1 MPVDLQSFVGLYE
14 KFFAIDLTGVVD
26 GVHPPLKTVNNVRA
40 ATAKGAPLLP
50 LVYRQ
55 DFHQP
60 LDAALPSE
68 MSKLQHQV
76 RSGEQP
82 AEYMQTALEMLYGA
96 VYQHGPKVSRI
107 DTSPQ
112 LRRFLAIV
120 SNLYRSFLDSDKRSA
135 AGVKLVTNTP
145 PLAVFLSGS
154 LQGPYTVESDE
165 MLKRFGTPIGVVS
178 LPASYRDHPIVW
190 AALSHE
196 VCGHDVVHADEGLL
210 AELVETV
217 RGALAPHFSLQKPLD
232 TASLNALL
240 WSYWLDEAVAD
251 VYGILNMGPLFPLNL
266 GAFLAAFRAHL
277 QRRPHPGSPL
287 LSTDAQKRPDGTV
300 DDHPIDLLRLHLAIG
315 AIESL
320 HDLSPA
326 DRDAY
331 VKSIEH
337 VAAAAAGD
345 ATHIGLDGQVATA
358 SGNPVAVKTQLPLP
372 DATAAARRVGQIIA
386 TSKLRALQGR
396 SIQDI
401 ETWDDH
407 DEEIAQT
414 IAEGIAARQSIV
426 GHGDDAQLLAGAT
439 LAVLRK
445 SGLYDAAQ
453 DALNE
458 ALDDSYRKDP
468 IWGALIP
475 HHAFHPH
482 VSAAAR
488 TKPKG
493 KSEAKIAAARTKKP
507 ARKTAPRGQ
516 GKR

>member
-1 MPVDLQSFVGLYE
+1 MSVMPVDLQSFGGLYE
-14 KFFAIDLTGVVD
+14 KLFAIDLTGVTD

-40 ATAKGAPLLP
+40 ATAKGAPFLP

-76 RSGEQP
+76 KSGEQP

-96 VYQHGPKVSRI
+96 VYQHGPRVTKV
-107 DTSPQ
+107 DTSVQ

-120 SNLYRSFLDSDKRSA
+120 SNLYRSFLDSDKRAA

-154 LQGPYTVESDE
+154 LQGSYTVESDE
-165 MLKRFGTPIGVVS
+165 MFKRFGTPIGVVS
-178 LPASYRDHPIVW
+178 LPATYRDHPIVW
-190 AALSHE
+190 ASLSHE

-210 AELVETV
+210 PELVATVRAEL
-217 RGALAPHFSLQKPLD
+217 APQFAPRKTLD
-232 TASLNALL
+232 TATLNALL

-266 GAFLAAFRAHL
+266 GAFLAAFRARL
-277 QRRPHPGSPL
+277 QRQSRPGRPL
-287 LSTDAQKRPDGTV
+287 LSTDAQKRPDNTM
-300 DDHPIDLLRLHLAIG
+300 DDHPIDVLRLHLAIG

-320 HDLSPA
+320 HGLNPA
-326 DRDAY
+326 DRADH
-331 VKSIEH
+331 VKSVEQ
-337 VAAAAAGD
+337 VAAAVAGD
-345 ATHIGLDGQVATA
+345 ATHIGLDGLVPAA
-358 SGNPVAVKTQLPLP
+358 SGNPVPVKTAMTLP

-386 TSKLRALQGR
+386 TSKLTALQGR

-407 DEEIAQT
+407 DEEIAQ
-414 IAEGIAARQSIV
+414 AIAAASEAKQSIV
-426 GHGDDAQLLAGAT
+426 GRGDDAQLLAGTT

-445 SGLYDAAQ
+445 PALYDVAQ
-453 DALNE
+453 EALNA
-458 ALDDSYRKDP
+458 ALDDSYHKDP
-468 IWGALIP
+468 IWGALIAA
-475 HHAFHPH
+475 HAFAPH
-482 VSAAAR
+482 VFQG
-488 TKPKG
+488 PQG
-493 KSEAKIAAARTKKP
+493 KTKIAAASAEQP
-507 ARKTAPRGQ
+507 ARKTAPRGK

>member
-1 MPVDLQSFVGLYE
+1 MPVDLQSFTGLYG
-14 KFFAIDLTGVVD
+14 KMFAIDLTGVVD
-26 GVHPPLKTVNNVRA
+26 GVHPALKTVNNVRA
-40 ATAKGAPLLP
+40 ATAKGAPFLP

-55 DFHQP
+55 QFHQP

-76 RSGEQP
+76 KSGEQP
-82 AEYMQTALEMLYGA
+82 PEYMQAALEMLYGA
-96 VYQHGPKVSRI
+96 VYQHGPKVTKV
-107 DTSPQ
+107 DTSAQ

-135 AGVKLVTNTP
+135 AGVRLVTNTP

-178 LPASYRDHPIVW
+178 LPATYRDHPIMW

-210 AELVETV
+210 HELVEMV
-217 RGALAPHFSLQKPLD
+217 RSELAPHFDPRKNLD
-232 TASLNALL
+232 PAALNALL

-251 VYGILNMGPLFPLNL
+251 VYGILNMGPLFPMNL
-266 GAFLAAFRAHL
+266 GAFLAAFRARL
-277 QRRPHPGSPL
+277 RRQASSGPPM
-287 LSTDAQKRPDGTV
+287 LSTDAQKRPDNTM
-300 DDHPIDLLRLHLAIG
+300 DDHPIDVLRMHLAIG

-320 HDLSPA
+320 RELNPA
-326 DRDAY
+326 HRADYA
-331 VKSIEH
+331 KGIED
-337 VAAAAAGD
+337 VAAALTGD
-345 ATHIGLDGQVATA
+345 ATHIGLDGLVPTA
-358 SGNPVAVKTQLPLP
+358 SGNPVSIKAQMTLS

-386 TSKLRALQGR
+386 TSKLKALQGR

-407 DEEIAQT
+407 DEEIAR
-414 IAEGIAARQSIV
+414 AIAAAVAAKQGIV
-426 GHGDDAQLLAGAT
+426 GQGDDAQLLAGTT
-439 LAVLRK
+439 LAVLGK
-445 SGLYDAAQ
+445 SDLYDIAQ
-453 DALNE
+453 EALNA

-475 HHAFHPH
+475 PHAFAPH
-482 VSAAAR
+482 VLQGPQGKPKMAAAR
-488 TKPKG
+488 
-493 KSEAKIAAARTKKP
+493 AKKP
-507 ARKTAPRGQ
+507 ARKTAPRDE

>member
-1 MPVDLQSFVGLYE
+1 MPVDLQAFIGLYE
-14 KFFAIDLTGVVD
+14 KFLAIDLTGVVD

-40 ATAKGAPLLP
+40 ATAKGAPFLP
-50 LVYRQ
+50 LIYRQ
-55 DFHQP
+55 DFHRP

-76 RSGEQP
+76 KSGEQP

-96 VYQHGPKVSRI
+96 VYQHGPKVSRV
-107 DTSPQ
+107 DTSAQ

-154 LQGPYTVESDE
+154 LQGPYTVEADE

-210 AELVETV
+210 PELAETV
-217 RGALAPHFSLQKPLD
+217 RGALAPHLSPRKPLA
-232 TASLNALL
+232 TAALNALL
-240 WSYWLDEAVAD
+240 WSYWMDEAVAD
-251 VYGILNMGPLFPLNL
+251 VYGILNMGPLFPINL

-287 LSTDAQKRPDGTV
+287 LSTDAQKRPDGTM

-320 HDLSPA
+320 HDLSPLH
-326 DRDAY
+326 RDGY
-331 VKSIEH
+331 VRSIEE
-337 VAAAAAGD
+337 VAAAVVGD
-345 ATHIGLDGQVATA
+345 ASHVGLDGQVKTA
-358 SGNPVAVKTQLPLP
+358 SGDTVTVKTEMPLS

-407 DEEIAQT
+407 DEEIAQA
-414 IAEGIAARQSIV
+414 IAEAIAAR
-426 GHGDDAQLLAGAT
+426 
-439 LAVLRK
+439 
-445 SGLYDAAQ
+445 
-453 DALNE
+453 
-458 ALDDSYRKDP
+458 
-468 IWGALIP
+468 
-475 HHAFHPH
+475 
-482 VSAAAR
+482 
-488 TKPKG
+488 
-493 KSEAKIAAARTKKP
+493 
-507 ARKTAPRGQ
+507 
-516 GKR
+516 

>member
-1 MPVDLQSFVGLYE
+1 MSVMPIDLQSFTGLYE
-14 KFFAIDLTGVVD
+14 KFFAIDLTGVVE

-50 LVYRQ
+50 LIYRQ

-76 RSGEQP
+76 KSGEQP

-96 VYQHGPKVSRI
+96 VYQHGPKVSRV
-107 DTSPQ
+107 DASAQ

-135 AGVKLVTNTP
+135 AGVELVTNTP

-217 RGALAPHFSLQKPLD
+217 RSALAPHFSLRKPLD

-240 WSYWLDEAVAD
+240 WSYWMDEAVAD

-266 GAFLAAFRAHL
+266 AAFLAAFRAHL
-277 QRRPHPGSPL
+277 QRRPRPGSPL
-287 LSTDAQKRPDGTV
+287 LSTDAQKRPDGTM

-320 HDLSPA
+320 HDLSPVH
-326 DRDAY
+326 RDGY
-331 VKSIEH
+331 LKSIED
-337 VAAAAAGD
+337 VAAAVAGD
-345 ATHIGLDGQVATA
+345 ATHIGLDGRVATA
-358 SGNPVAVKTQLPLP
+358 SGNPVAVKTEMALS
-372 DATAAARRVGQIIA
+372 DATAAARRVGEIIA
-386 TSKLRALQGR
+386 TGKFRALEGR

-407 DEEIAQT
+407 DEEIALA
-414 IAEGIAARQSIV
+414 IAEAIAARQSIV
-426 GHGDDAQLLAGAT
+426 GHGDDAQLLAGT
-439 LAVLRK
+439 TFAVLRK
-445 SGLYDAAQ
+445 AALYDAAQ
-453 DALNE
+453 EALNA

-482 VSAAAR
+482 VLQR
-488 TKPKG
+488 PQGKPKM
-493 KSEAKIAAARTKKP
+493 AAVRAKKP
-507 ARKTAPRGQ
+507 ARKTAPRAR

>member
-1 MPVDLQSFVGLYE
+1 MLVDLQSFVGLYQ
-14 KFFAIDLTGVVD
+14 KFFAVDLTGVVD

-40 ATAKGAPLLP
+40 ATTKGAPLLP
-50 LVYRQ
+50 LIYRQ
-55 DFHQP
+55 NFHQP

-76 RSGEQP
+76 KSGEQP

-96 VYQHGPKVSRI
+96 VYQHGPGVSRV
-107 DTSPQ
+107 DTSAQ

-120 SNLYRSFLDSDKRSA
+120 SNLYRSFLDSDKRAA
-135 AGVKLVTNTP
+135 AGIKLVTNTP

-178 LPASYRDHPIVW
+178 LPATYRDHPIMW

-210 AELVETV
+210 AELVVTV
-217 RGALAPHFSLQKPLD
+217 RNALAPHFSPRKPLA
-232 TASLNALL
+232 TAALNALL
-240 WSYWLDEAVAD
+240 WSYWMDEAIAD
-251 VYGILNMGPLFPLNL
+251 VYGILNMGPLFPINL

-277 QRRPHPGSPL
+277 QRRSHPGRPL
-287 LSTDAQKRPDGTV
+287 LSTDAQKRPDNTM

-320 HDLSPA
+320 QGLSPVR
-326 DRDAY
+326 RDAY
-331 VKSIEH
+331 VKGIED
-337 VAAAAAGD
+337 VAAAVTGD
-345 ATHIGLDGQVATA
+345 TTHVGLDGLVPTE
-358 SGNPVAVKTQLPLP
+358 SGNPVAVKTQMTLS
-372 DATAAARRVGQIIA
+372 DAAAAARRVGQIIA
-386 TSKLRALQGR
+386 TSKLKALQGR

-407 DEEIAQT
+407 DEEIAQA
-414 IAEGIAARQSIV
+414 IAEAIAAGQGIV
-426 GHGDDAQLLAGAT
+426 GQGDDAQLLAGAT
-439 LAVLRK
+439 MAVLRK

-453 DALNE
+453 EVLNA

-482 VSAAAR
+482 VLLRPQEKPKLAAAR
-488 TKPKG
+488 
-493 KSEAKIAAARTKKP
+493 AKRP
-507 ARKTAPRGQ
+507 ARKTAPRSG